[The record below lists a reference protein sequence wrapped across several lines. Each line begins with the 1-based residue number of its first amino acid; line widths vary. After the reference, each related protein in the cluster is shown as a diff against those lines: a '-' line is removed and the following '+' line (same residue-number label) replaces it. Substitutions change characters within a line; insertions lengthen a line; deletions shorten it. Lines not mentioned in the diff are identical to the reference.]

1 MPNQTRVVKPG
12 PDDRTVLTDTGE
24 TLCVPSSWALL
35 KPGDA
40 GVTRRVKAAGPSWT
54 VKAKRGRRV
63 ISLGVWADAKTI
75 QDVSAAFAEE
85 RSTDA
90 YLKKQRS
97 AKARRDKTQ
106 SAYVEEF
113 ETSVFEF
120 LNFDSRYQSLAKE
133 IAAAV
138 AQHAT
143 PVGSGTVARTKRIP
157 VQQRAEAA
165 VIAWL
170 RHQTTAYDDM
180 VIPRVKG
187 KRRAV
192 RRMLA
197 EKSRLLL
204 GVYRAGKTIA
214 PQRCLLRRALAKRES
229 PQSVTAKES
238 GKSSSSNSPDSL

>member
-1 MPNQTRVVKPG
+1 MPDKTRNVKPG
-12 PDDRTVLTDTGE
+12 IEDRSVISESGE
-24 TLCVPSSWALL
+24 VMKVPASWELL

-63 ISLGVWADAKTI
+63 ISLGVWAEAETIHRVREDFAK
-75 QDVSAAFAEE
+75 E

-90 YLKKQRS
+90 YAKKQQS
-97 AKARRDKTQ
+97 AKLRREKAQ
-106 SAYVEEF
+106 SAYVTEF

-120 LNFDSRYQSLAKE
+120 LNFDSRHQVLAKDL
-133 IAAAV
+133 AKAV
-138 AQHAT
+138 AEHAT
-143 PVGSGTVARTKRIP
+143 PVGSGTVARTQRIP
-157 VQQRAEAA
+157 VEQRAEAA

-187 KRRAV
+187 KRREV

-204 GVYRAGKTIA
+204 GVYRAGKTID
-214 PQRCLLRRALAKRES
+214 PQKCVLRKAL
-229 PQSVTAKES
+229 
-238 GKSSSSNSPDSL
+238 SN

>member
-1 MPNQTRVVKPG
+1 MADQTRIVKPAE
-12 PDDRTVLTDTGE
+12 DSRTVISESGE
-24 TLCVPSSWALL
+24 LLRVPSSWSLL

-63 ISLGVWADAKTI
+63 ISLGVWAETTTI
-75 QDVSAAFAEE
+75 ERVTAEFAQE

-90 YLKKQRS
+90 YARKQRA
-97 AKARRDKTQ
+97 AKARREKAQAEYVDDFE
-106 SAYVEEF
+106 SAVFDFLGFDARYGDLAEEL
-113 ETSVFEF
+113 S
-120 LNFDSRYQSLAKE
+120 K
-133 IAAAV
+133 AV
-138 AQHAT
+138 ATHAT

-187 KRRAV
+187 KRREV

-197 EKSRLLL
+197 KKSRLLL
-204 GVYRAGKTIA
+204 GVYRSGKTID
-214 PQRCLLRRALAKRES
+214 PQRCLLRQALSR
-229 PQSVTAKES
+229 
-238 GKSSSSNSPDSL
+238 

>member
-1 MPNQTRVVKPG
+1 MTDQKRIVKPG
-12 PDDRTVLTDTGE
+12 RDSRTVVSESGE
-24 TLCVPSSWALL
+24 LLRVPDSWSLL

-63 ISLGVWADAKTI
+63 ISLGVWAEAATI
-75 QDVSAAFAEE
+75 ERVTAEFEQE

-90 YLKKQRS
+90 YAKKQRS
-97 AKARRDKTQ
+97 AKARRQKAQ
-106 SAYVEEF
+106 AEYVDEF
-113 ETSVFEF
+113 ESTVFEF
-120 LNFDSRYQSLAKE
+120 LAFEARYRALAEELSK
-133 IAAAV
+133 AV
-138 AQHAT
+138 AAHAT

-187 KRRAV
+187 KRREV

-197 EKSRLLL
+197 KKSRLLL
-204 GVYRAGKTIA
+204 EVYRSGKTVD
-214 PQRCLLRRALAKRES
+214 PQNCILRQALS
-229 PQSVTAKES
+229 
-238 GKSSSSNSPDSL
+238 

>member
-1 MPNQTRVVKPG
+1 MPNQTRIVKPG
-12 PDDRTVLTDTGE
+12 AADRTVISDSGE
-24 TLCVPSSWALL
+24 TLKAPRSWSLL

-63 ISLGVWADAKTI
+63 ISLGVWAESKTI
-75 QDVSAAFAEE
+75 ERVTAEFAQE
-85 RSTDA
+85 RSTVA
-90 YLKKQRS
+90 YAKKQRS
-97 AKARRDKTQ
+97 AKARRNK
-106 SAYVEEF
+106 AEIEYVEEF
-113 ETSVFEF
+113 ESAVYRF
-120 LNFDSRYQSLAKE
+120 LGFDARYSSLAEDLSKA
-133 IAAAV
+133 IAA
-138 AQHAT
+138 HAT

-157 VQQRAEAA
+157 VEKRAEAA

-187 KRRAV
+187 KRREV

-204 GVYRAGKTIA
+204 GVYRGGKTIN
-214 PQRCLLRRALAKRES
+214 PQRCVLRQALAR
-229 PQSVTAKES
+229 
-238 GKSSSSNSPDSL
+238 KS

>member
-1 MPNQTRVVKPG
+1 MAEQTRIVKPAE
-12 PDDRTVLTDTGE
+12 DSRTVISESGE
-24 TLCVPSSWALL
+24 LLRVPDSWSLL

-63 ISLGVWADAKTI
+63 ISLGVWAETETI
-75 QDVSAAFAEE
+75 ERVTAEFAQE
-85 RSTDA
+85 RSTVA
-90 YLKKQRS
+90 YANKQRS
-97 AKARRDKTQ
+97 AKARRQKVQ
-106 SAYVEEF
+106 AEYVNEF
-113 ETSVFEF
+113 ELAVFEF
-120 LNFDSRYQSLAKE
+120 LGFDPRYKHLAEELSRVV
-133 IAAAV
+133 AA
-138 AQHAT
+138 HAT

-204 GVYRAGKTIA
+204 GVYRGGKTID
-214 PQRCLLRRALAKRES
+214 PQRCVLRQALSR
-229 PQSVTAKES
+229 
-238 GKSSSSNSPDSL
+238 

>member
-1 MPNQTRVVKPG
+1 MPDKSRIVKPG
-12 PDDRTVLTDTGE
+12 PGDRTVISESGE
-24 TLCVPSSWALL
+24 KLSVPKTWDLL

-40 GVTRRVKAAGPSWT
+40 GVTRRVKAGGPSWT
-54 VKAKRGRRV
+54 VKTKRGRRI
-63 ISLGVWADAKTI
+63 ISLGVWAEAKTI
-75 QDVSAAFAEE
+75 QRVTTDFAKE

-90 YLKKQRS
+90 YAKKQQS
-97 AKARRDKTQ
+97 AKIRRDKAQ
-106 SAYVEEF
+106 SVYVAEF

-120 LNFDSRYQSLAKE
+120 LNFDSRYEELAKDLAQA
-133 IAAAV
+133 IAK
-138 AQHAT
+138 HAT

-157 VQQRAEAA
+157 VEQRAEAA

-187 KRRAV
+187 KRREV

-204 GVYRAGKTIA
+204 GVYRAGKTVD
-214 PQRCLLRRALAKRES
+214 PQRCVLRKAIM
-229 PQSVTAKES
+229 V
-238 GKSSSSNSPDSL
+238 

>member
-1 MPNQTRVVKPG
+1 MPNQTRIVKPG
-12 PDDRTVLTDTGE
+12 TDDRTVVTDSGE
-24 TLCVPSSWALL
+24 TLTAPRSWSLL

-63 ISLGVWADAKTI
+63 ISLGVWADTETI
-75 QDVSAAFAEE
+75 ERVLAEFAEE

-90 YLKKQRS
+90 YAKKQRS
-97 AKARRDKTQ
+97 AKARREKAQSEYVEQFQ
-106 SAYVEEF
+106 SAIF
-113 ETSVFEF
+113 DF
-120 LNFDSRYQSLAKE
+120 LGFDSRYNSLAEELSK
-133 IAAAV
+133 AV
-138 AQHAT
+138 AVHAT

-157 VQQRAEAA
+157 VEQRAEAA

-187 KRRAV
+187 KRREV

-204 GVYRAGKTIA
+204 GVYRSGKTID
-214 PQRCLLRRALAKRES
+214 PQRCVLRRALSR
-229 PQSVTAKES
+229 
-238 GKSSSSNSPDSL
+238 

>member
-1 MPNQTRVVKPG
+1 MPDKKRVVKPG
-12 PDDRTVLTDTGE
+12 TDDRTVISETGE
-24 TLCVPSSWALL
+24 RLVVPASWALL
-35 KPGDA
+35 TPGDA

-63 ISLGVWADAKTI
+63 ISLGVWADADTI
-75 QDVSAAFAEE
+75 ERVKAEFAKE

-90 YLKKQRS
+90 YAKKQRS
-97 AKARRDKTQ
+97 AEVRREKAQTE
-106 SAYVEEF
+106 YVAEF
-113 ETSVFEF
+113 ESAVFDF
-120 LNFDSRYQSLAKE
+120 LGFSSRYQSLAEDLSKA
-133 IAAAV
+133 IAT
-138 AQHAT
+138 HAT

-187 KRRAV
+187 KRREV

-204 GVYRAGKTIA
+204 GVYRAGKIVD
-214 PQRCLLRRALAKRES
+214 PKRCVLRQALDR
-229 PQSVTAKES
+229 
-238 GKSSSSNSPDSL
+238 